1 MATAELVL
9 KSNAVF
15 TGEVSEPFAGGVAIA
30 DGKIVAC
37 GDEEAL
43 APFIGPDTE
52 VREFGDRL
60 IMPGFNDSHTHFTQ
74 GALVDDPD
82 FCVHI
87 GGTDTLDEALAAL
100 KTWADAHPD
109 NEWVYGNEVI
119 QFNWETPLM
128 PTAASWATCMPRA
141 SRAWGTSP
149 CSRCRGRI

>member
-87 GGTDTLDEALAAL
+87 GGTDSSTGRLRSC
-100 KTWADAHPD
+100 P
-109 NEWVYGNEVI
+109 
-119 QFNWETPLM
+119 
-128 PTAASWATCMPRA
+128 PRRR
-141 SRAWGTSP
+141 STR
-149 CSRCRGRI
+149 